1 MSVFQERVIQTPLL
15 PGCLQGKEVCVSR
28 AQRTIS
34 RSAAPGMRLKRARL
48 KATPPRAVGPWI
60 NPIRLCSTLQHR
72 LQRETRMGRALLAT
86 AALLI
91 IAASPAMPQ
100 QKTIKIGFISTFS
113 GPVAAI
119 GNDMRNSFELGLDH
133 NGRKLGGL
141 PVEVIYE
148 DDLFKPEVGV
158 QKTQKLIE
166 SDKVDFIVGYIW
178 SNVLLASLKP
188 LVDSQTFTI
197 VTNAGASQLAGEL
210 CSPYVF
216 STSWNNDQTP
226 QAVGLYMNQKGVKT
240 AFLIGPNYAA
250 GKDML
255 EGVAATFKGQ
265 IVGRE
270 LTRWPDQLDFAAEL
284 SKARAAKP
292 DAIFAFYP
300 GGPGIQFITQY
311 VQSGLKGQIP
321 LYTAFTI
328 DELSLPRLKE
338 LAVGIPGAQEW
349 VNDLPN
355 EANKKFVTDYKAK
368 YKSSPSFYGAQ
379 TYDAVALIESALK
392 AVNNDMSKKEDL
404 RKALEKADF
413 KSVRGNF
420 KFGPNHIP
428 IQNFYLQDA
437 VKQGDEYVLK
447 TVATIVENDQDKHF
461 QNCHMK

>member
-1 MSVFQERVIQTPLL
+1 M
-15 PGCLQGKEVCVSR
+15 
-28 AQRTIS
+28 
-34 RSAAPGMRLKRARL
+34 KR
-48 KATPPRAVGPWI
+48 I
-60 NPIRLCSTLQHR
+60 
-72 LQRETRMGRALLAT
+72 LLAGCAIVALSVAPAT
-86 AALLI
+86 A
-91 IAASPAMPQ
+91 Q

-119 GNDMRNSFELGLDH
+119 GNDMRNSFELALDH
-133 NGRKLGGL
+133 HGRKVGGL

-148 DDLFKPEVGV
+148 DDGFKPEIGK
-158 QKTQKLIE
+158 QKTEKLIQA
-166 SDKVDFIVGYIW
+166 DKVDFVVGYIW

-188 LVDSQTFTI
+188 LVDSKTFTI
-197 VTNAGASQLAGEL
+197 ITNAGPSQIAGEL

-226 QAVGLYMNQKGVKT
+226 QSVGLYMNQKGVKT

-255 EGVAATFKGQ
+255 EGVAATFKGK

-270 LTRWPDQLDFAAEL
+270 LTKWPGQLDFSAEL

-300 GGPGIQFITQY
+300 GGAGIQFITQY

-328 DELSLPRLKE
+328 DDLSLPRLKD
-338 LAVGIPGAQEW
+338 LAVGIPGAQHW

-355 EANKKFVTDYKAK
+355 PTNKKYVADYKAK
-368 YKSSPSFYGAQ
+368 YKSTPAFYGSQ
-379 TYDAVALIESALK
+379 TYDAVALIDSGLK
-392 AVNNDMSKKEDL
+392 AVKGDMSKKDAL

-420 KFGPNHIP
+420 KFGPNHVP
-428 IQNFYLQDA
+428 IQNFYLQAA
-437 VKQGDEYVLK
+437 VKEGDDYRLK
-447 TVATIVENDQDKHF
+447 TVATIVENDQDKHW
-461 QNCHMK
+461 QKCKMPK

>member
-1 MSVFQERVIQTPLL
+1 MKKILL
-15 PGCLQGKEVCVSR
+15 GTV
-28 AQRTIS
+28 
-34 RSAAPGMRLKRARL
+34 
-48 KATPPRAVGPWI
+48 
-60 NPIRLCSTLQHR
+60 
-72 LQRETRMGRALLAT
+72 ALLALGT
-86 AALLI
+86 APAL
-91 IAASPAMPQ
+91 PQ
-100 QKTIKIGFISTFS
+100 QKTIKIGFISSFS

-133 NGRKLGGL
+133 LGRKLGGL

-148 DDLFKPEVGV
+148 DDQIKPEVGV

-188 LVDSQTFTI
+188 IVNSKTFAI

-255 EGVAATFKGQ
+255 EGVRATFKGQ
-265 IVGRE
+265 IVGQE
-270 LTRWPDQLDFAAEL
+270 LTRWPDQLDFSAEL

-300 GGPGIQFITQY
+300 GGAGIQFITQY
-311 VQSGLKGQIP
+311 AQSGLKGQIP

-328 DELSLPRLKE
+328 DELSLPRLKD
-338 LAVGIPGAQEW
+338 LAVGIPGAQQW

-355 EANKKFVTDYKAK
+355 EANKRYVADYKAK
-368 YKSSPSFYGAQ
+368 YKLSPSFYGSQ
-379 TYDAVALIESALK
+379 TYDAAALIDSGLK
-392 AVNNDMSKKEDL
+392 AVNGDMSKKDDL
-404 RKALEKADF
+404 RRALEKANF

-437 VKQGDEYVLK
+437 VKQGDDYVLK
-447 TVATIVENDQDKHF
+447 TVATIVENDQDKHVGK
-461 QNCHMK
+461 CPMK

>member
-1 MSVFQERVIQTPLL
+1 M
-15 PGCLQGKEVCVSR
+15 K
-28 AQRTIS
+28 RT
-34 RSAAPGMRLKRARL
+34 
-48 KATPPRAVGPWI
+48 
-60 NPIRLCSTLQHR
+60 
-72 LQRETRMGRALLAT
+72 LLASCAILALAMAPAT
-86 AALLI
+86 A
-91 IAASPAMPQ
+91 Q
-100 QKTIKIGFISTFS
+100 QKTVKLGFISTFS

-133 NGRKLGGL
+133 LGRKLGGL

-148 DDLFKPEVGV
+148 DDQLKPDVGV

-166 SDKVDFIVGYIW
+166 SDKVDFVVGYIW

-188 LVDSQTFTI
+188 LVDSKTFTI
-197 VTNAGASQLAGEL
+197 VTNAGPSQIAGEL

-226 QAVGLYMNQKGVKT
+226 QAVGLYMNQKNVKT

-270 LTRWPDQLDFAAEL
+270 LTRWPDQLDFSAEL

-300 GGPGIQFITQY
+300 GGAGIQFITQY

-328 DELSLPRLKE
+328 DDLSLPRLKD
-338 LAVGIPGAQEW
+338 LAVGIPGAQHW

-355 EANKKFVTDYKAK
+355 PTNRKYVADYKAK
-368 YKSSPSFYGAQ
+368 YKIAPAFYGSQ
-379 TYDAVALIESALK
+379 TYDAAALIDSGLK
-392 AVNNDMSKKEDL
+392 AVNGDMSKKAEL

-420 KFGPNHIP
+420 KFGPNHFP

-437 VKQGDEYVLK
+437 VKDGEDYRLK
-447 TVATIVENDQDKHF
+447 TVATIVENDQDKHW
-461 QNCHMK
+461 QKCKMPN